1 MMITPI
7 EPGQTLHVTGNSTSQ
22 IEDELS
28 AAVVLLRHRAREA
41 RQGIL
46 ITRLGPGTYT
56 IACDSSVPCGVTDER
71 DTWTSQGLCSG
82 PEVAAKDLPQ

>member
-1 MMITPI
+1 MITPL
-7 EPGQTLHVTGNSTSQ
+7 EPGQTLHVTGSSASN

-28 AAVVLLRHRAREA
+28 AAVVLLRQRARDA

-56 IACDSSVPCGVTDER
+56 VACDASVPYGVTDER
-71 DTWTSQGLCSG
+71 DIWTSQGLCCG
-82 PEVAAKDLPQ
+82 PDAAARDLPQ